1 MNDQITDLDVFF
13 NPKSIAIVGAS
24 DTFKFG
30 YTMTKYLLN
39 LSYFA
44 IYIV

>member
-30 YTMTKYLLN
+30 YTMTNYLLN
-39 LSYFA
+39 SKFKT
-44 IYIV
+44 